1 MQGTLSSYN
10 YYQISSTNLSEYRMI
25 VNIKY
30 KHVGRNCKMCFLET
44 SSTIRV
50 SESVIR
56 RENEKRDTRISRKA
70 RIRGPTLLQG
80 EGAETE
86 SKPALSYFQ
95 P

>member
-1 MQGTLSSYN
+1 MEKIMWPGT
-10 YYQISSTNLSEYRMI
+10 
-25 VNIKY
+25 VNSPKIDD
-30 KHVGRNCKMCFLET
+30 T
-44 SSTIRV
+44 SSTRRV
-50 SESVIR
+50 FKSVIR